1 MENYG
6 MDIHS
11 FETKRKIQNDVGR
24 EFKACFKSYEN
35 LSLEKES

>member
-6 MDIHS
+6 KEIHS
-11 FETKRKIQNDVGR
+11 FEIKRKLQNDVGR
-24 EFKACFKSYEN
+24 GCKACFKSYEN